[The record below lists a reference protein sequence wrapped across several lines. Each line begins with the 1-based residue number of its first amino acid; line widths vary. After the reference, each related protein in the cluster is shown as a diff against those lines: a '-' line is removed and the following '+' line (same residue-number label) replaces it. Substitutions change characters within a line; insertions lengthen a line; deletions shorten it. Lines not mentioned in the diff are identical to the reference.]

1 VETEIQPFRDSM
13 NRRFKRDVANLEAY
27 YADLKQ
33 EMSDNLK
40 RSGMSK
46 QLIRERREKIAL
58 IPEEMAKKKD
68 DLFKKY
74 SIKVKI
80 ELSGAMLI
88 RTPAVKL
95 FCQATIGRSRKPFT
109 LFYNPIDKSLDPLV
123 CNGCGQAAT
132 DIHFCD
138 RLHLL
143 CPGCSQICP
152 ACDSGS

>member
-1 VETEIQPFRDSM
+1 
-13 NRRFKRDVANLEAY
+13 
-27 YADLKQ
+27 
-33 EMSDNLK
+33 
-40 RSGMSK
+40 MSK